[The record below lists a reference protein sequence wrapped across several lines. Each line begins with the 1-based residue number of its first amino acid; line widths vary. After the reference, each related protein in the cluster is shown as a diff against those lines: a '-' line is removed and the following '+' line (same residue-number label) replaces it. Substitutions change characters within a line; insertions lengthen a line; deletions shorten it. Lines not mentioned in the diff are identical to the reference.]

1 MREPERA
8 VLIVDDHRSFAEALA
23 IAIDA
28 QEGLRCTAVAATA
41 AEGLA
46 AASRVA
52 PDLAIVDMQLPDAAG
67 AVLVERLRE
76 RRPQLAVLALT
87 AFVDAASVL
96 AASQAGVGAFL
107 SKTCTVRE
115 IVATLRTVGTG
126 AMMIG
131 AEVLMAGL
139 SGPAVAAPAQG
150 GTSSVHL
157 TPRERQVLDLLGGA
171 ADVRTVAKQ
180 LGISI
185 HTVRDHVKSLLAK
198 FDVHTQLEL
207 VVRARQLGLLGDG
220 APASGDL
227 LEDRSVPAWPPPL
240 VGLPVDVGYSVA

>member
-28 QEGLRCTAVAATA
+28 QEGLRCAAVAASA

-46 AASRVA
+46 AASLVS
-52 PDLAIVDMQLPDAAG
+52 PDLAIVDMQLPDMAG
-67 AVLVERLRE
+67 AILVERLRD
-76 RRPQLAVLALT
+76 RRPDLAVLALT

-126 AMMIG
+126 AMMVG
-131 AEVLMAGL
+131 AEVLIAGL
-139 SGPAVAAPAQG
+139 AGHAVAAPAHAAR
-150 GTSSVHL
+150 SSVHL
-157 TPRERQVLDLLGGA
+157 TPRERQVLDLLGDA
-171 ADVRTVAKQ
+171 ADVRAVAKQ

-220 APASGDL
+220 SPTPPEPLPAQMP
-227 LEDRSVPAWPPPL
+227 PAWS
-240 VGLPVDVGYSVA
+240 LPVGAGPGDVRYSVA